1 MKRKNIIR
9 LLVLLAFHFPLLPG
23 EGLGVRLQAQ
33 YKVVHLEKPFNTTGS
48 ETGAL
53 VVGDT
58 VMVYSSMQE
67 GGSRNKQFNL
77 GGGVMQVYQARI
89 ARNGKMARPK
99 ADRWGINSKRE
110 HTGNVALDPFT
121 HDLYFTRGDI
131 ESLHCEIFFAKRKKR
146 RGWEKPVKLKGPVN
160 SQDYTSTHPA
170 VGRLAD
176 STVILYFV
184 SDRPGGLGGTD
195 IWYTLIKNGRST
207 ECVNLGPLVNS
218 PDDEYTPFYDQRN
231 GVLYF
236 SSNRPGGKGGHDIYC
251 AAGQRNTWQKAEPVC
266 GCLNSEEND
275 LYFTICS
282 HDTLTGRPLS
292 GFLASNRRDS
302 YFSVDTACCNDLY
315 RWNIDSSEFGI
326 QHTEIAVTTD
336 TNSSEFQ
343 TPDSEIH
350 FMFPLFLYFHNDEP
364 DPQSRETATATAYPE
379 CQRRYAA
386 LRGEYI
392 AHQQN
397 ADDSA
402 MMALFFDTCVVGNFN
417 HVEEL
422 LDYVESL
429 LDDGHSVTI
438 NIAGFASPVY
448 QNDYNLNLSHRRIG
462 TFINMIRAWRGGV
475 FDNALDSGHLR
486 VDQRPHGAVSP
497 TTASQSTDPVY
508 GLPAALARRIEILSC
523 EVR

>member
-1 MKRKNIIR
+1 M
-9 LLVLLAFHFPLLPG
+9 
-23 EGLGVRLQAQ
+23 
-33 YKVVHLEKPFNTTGS
+33 
-48 ETGAL
+48 
-53 VVGDT
+53 
-58 VMVYSSMQE
+58 
-67 GGSRNKQFNL
+67 
-77 GGGVMQVYQARI
+77 
-89 ARNGKMARPK
+89 
-99 ADRWGINSKRE
+99 
-110 HTGNVALDPFT
+110 
-121 HDLYFTRGDI
+121 
-131 ESLHCEIFFAKRKKR
+131 
-146 RGWEKPVKLKGPVN
+146 
-160 SQDYTSTHPA
+160 
-170 VGRLAD
+170 
-176 STVILYFV
+176 
-184 SDRPGGLGGTD
+184 
-195 IWYTLIKNGRST
+195 
-207 ECVNLGPLVNS
+207 
-218 PDDEYTPFYDQRN
+218 
-231 GVLYF
+231 
-236 SSNRPGGKGGHDIYC
+236 
-251 AAGQRNTWQKAEPVC
+251 C

-336 TNSSEFQ
+336 TDSSEFQ

-486 VDQRPHGAVSP
+486 IDQRPHGAVSP

-508 GLPAALARRIEILSC
+508 GLPAALARRIEILGC
-523 EVR
+523 DIK